1 MPKALLVAT
10 VVVTAEDGVTTQ
22 TYTINITVD
31 NTGIKQEAVNNI
43 SMYYNSFSDRLRIFN
58 SGDVEMVE
66 IYSLTGA
73 LVISERAYQQESLE
87 ISTGT
92 LPNGLYVVRMK
103 LNANEIQTGK
113 FVK

>member
-1 MPKALLVAT
+1 
-10 VVVTAEDGVTTQ
+10 VTAEDGITTQ

-31 NTGIKQEAVNNI
+31 NTGIKQEAVSKINLH
-43 SMYYNSFSDRLRIFN
+43 YNSISDRLRIFN
-58 SGDVEMVE
+58 SGDVEMVQ

-73 LVISERAYQQESLE
+73 LVISERAYKQESLE
-87 ISTGT
+87 ISTGA
-92 LPNGLYVVRMK
+92 LPSGLYVVRMK